1 MNEFL
6 EEIDRRGLAVQIS
19 HRDSLD
25 IHLSEAQRTVY
36 CGFDPTAPS
45 LHVGNL
51 VPLLLLRRFQLAG
64 HRPIVLV
71 GGATGL
77 IGDPSGR
84 DAERNLT
91 DTDVVREWV
100 SHIEQQVSRFIDLEG
115 DCGGLVVNNLDW
127 TDNLSAID
135 FLRDF
140 GKHFTVNAMIQ
151 RESVRSRI
159 DREGEGISF
168 TEFSYMILQA
178 LDFLKLYEQLGCT
191 IQIGGNDQW
200 GNMVSGADL
209 IRRNHQDRAFVLTC
223 PLVTRSDGKKFGKST
238 GNAVWLDPQ
247 LSSPYMFYQFW
258 LNLPD
263 EDLPNFLKLFTFLS
277 IEEIN
282 DTLRASEA
290 DPSQRTGQKILAE
303 QLTKLVHGNDDLVS
317 AQRITAALFG
327 ESVRTL
333 EENDLHQL
341 SQDGMDRSEIAAGT
355 TVVNAAAECGL
366 AKSRGNARQL
376 VKNGAIIVNDEQVDD
391 GETVLTPSN
400 ALYGKYHLMRR
411 GRKTW
416 CLLEC
421 V

>member
-1 MNEFL
+1 MNQFL

-19 HRDSLD
+19 HRESLD
-25 IHLSEAQRTVY
+25 LHLSEAQRTVY

-100 SHIEQQVSRFIDLEG
+100 SHIEQQVARFIELDG

-209 IRRNHQDRAFVLTC
+209 IRRNHQDRAYVLTC

-238 GNAVWLDPQ
+238 GNAVWLDPE
-247 LSSPYMFYQFW
+247 LSSPYTFYQFW

-263 EDLPNFLKLFTFLS
+263 EDLPNFLNLFTFLS
-277 IEEIN
+277 MEEI
-282 DTLRASEA
+282 DGVLRASEA
-290 DPSQRTGQKILAE
+290 NPSQRTGQKILAE

-317 AQRITAALFG
+317 AERITAALFG

-341 SQDGMDRSEIAAGT
+341 SQDGMDRSEIASGT

-376 VKNGAIIVNDEQVDD
+376 VKNGAIIVNDQKVDD
-391 GETVLTPSN
+391 GEMVLSPSN

>member
-1 MNEFL
+1 MNQFL

-19 HRDSLD
+19 HRESLD
-25 IHLSEAQRTVY
+25 SHLSEAQRTVY

-91 DTDVVREWV
+91 EADVVRKWV
-100 SHIEQQVSRFIDLEG
+100 LHIEQQVARFIDLDG

-168 TEFSYMILQA
+168 TEFSYMILQS
-178 LDFLKLYEQLGCT
+178 LDFLKLYEKLGCT

-209 IRRNHQDRAFVLTC
+209 IRRNHQDRAYVLTC

-238 GNAVWLDPQ
+238 GNAVWLDPE
-247 LSSPYMFYQFW
+247 LSSPYSFYQFW

-263 EDLPNFLKLFTFLS
+263 EDLPNFLNLFTFLS
-277 IEEIN
+277 IEEI
-282 DTLRASEA
+282 DDVLRASESN
-290 DPSQRTGQKILAE
+290 PSQRTGQKILAE
-303 QLTKLVHGNDDLVS
+303 HLTKLVHGNDDLVS
-317 AQRITAALFG
+317 AERITAALFG

-333 EENDLHQL
+333 QENDLHQL

-391 GETVLTPSN
+391 GEMVLSSSN

>member
-19 HRDSLD
+19 HRESLD
-25 IHLSEAQRTVY
+25 SHLSETQRTVY

-100 SHIEQQVSRFIDLEG
+100 SRIERQVSRFIDLEG
-115 DCGGLVVNNLDW
+115 DRGGLVVNNLDW

-209 IRRNHQDRAFVLTC
+209 IRRNHQDRAYVLTC

-238 GNAVWLDPQ
+238 GNAVWLDPEF
-247 LSSPYMFYQFW
+247 SSPYTFYQFW

-263 EDLPNFLKLFTFLS
+263 EDLPIFLKLFTFLS
-277 IEEIN
+277 IEEI
-282 DTLRASEA
+282 DDVLRASEKN
-290 DPSQRTGQKILAE
+290 PSQRKGQKILAE

-317 AQRITAALFG
+317 VERITAALFG

-333 EENDLHQL
+333 KENDLHQL

-376 VKNGAIIVNDEQVDD
+376 VKNGAIIVNDEQIDD
-391 GETVLTPSN
+391 GEMVLSRAN
-400 ALYGKYHLMRR
+400 ALFGKYHLMRR

>member
-1 MNEFL
+1 MNQFL

-19 HRDSLD
+19 HRESLD
-25 IHLSEAQRTVY
+25 VHLTEAQRTVY

-100 SHIEQQVSRFIDLEG
+100 SRIEQQVSRFIDLDG
-115 DCGGLVVNNLDW
+115 DCGGSVVNNLDW

-140 GKHFTVNAMIQ
+140 GKHFTVNTMIQ

-178 LDFLKLYEQLGCT
+178 LDFLRLYEQLGCT
-191 IQIGGNDQW
+191 MQIGGNDQW

-209 IRRNHQDRAFVLTC
+209 IRRNHQDRAYVLTC

-238 GNAVWLDPQ
+238 GNAVWLDPE
-247 LSSPYMFYQFW
+247 LSSPYTFYQFW

-277 IEEIN
+277 IEEI
-282 DTLRASEA
+282 DDVLRASKA
-290 DPSQRTGQKILAE
+290 NPSQRTGQKILAE
-303 QLTKLVHGNDDLVS
+303 QLTTLVHGNDDLVS
-317 AQRITAALFG
+317 AERITAALFG

-333 EENDLHQL
+333 EENDLQQL
-341 SQDGMDRSEIAAGT
+341 SQDGMDRSEIVAGT
-355 TVVNAAAECGL
+355 SVINAAASCGL

-376 VKNGAIIVNDEQVDD
+376 VKSGAIIVNDEQVDD
-391 GETVLTPSN
+391 GEMVLEPSN

>member
-1 MNEFL
+1 MNQFL
-6 EEIDRRGLAVQIS
+6 EEVDRRGLAVQIS
-19 HRDSLD
+19 HRESLD
-25 IHLSEAQRTVY
+25 AHLSEAQRTVY

-91 DTDVVREWV
+91 DTEVVREWV
-100 SHIEQQVSRFIDLEG
+100 TRIERQVARFVDLDG
-115 DCGGLVVNNLDW
+115 ALGGLVVNNLDW
-127 TDNLSAID
+127 TDKLSAID

-209 IRRNHQDRAFVLTC
+209 IRRNHQDRAYVLTC

-238 GNAVWLDPQ
+238 GDAVWLDAEF
-247 LSSPYMFYQFW
+247 SSPYTFYQFW

-263 EDLPNFLKLFTFLS
+263 EDLPNFLRLFTFLS
-277 IEEIN
+277 MEEV
-282 DTLRASEA
+282 DDLLQTSEA
-290 DPSQRTGQKILAE
+290 NPSQRAGQKLLAE
-303 QLTKLVHGNDDLVS
+303 HLTKLVHGNDNLVS
-317 AQRITAALFG
+317 AERITAALFG
-327 ESVRTL
+327 ASVRTL
-333 EENDLHQL
+333 KENDLHQL

-376 VKNGAIIVNDEQVDD
+376 VKNGAIIVNDQPVDD
-391 GETVLTPSN
+391 AEMVLSPAN
-400 ALYGKYHLMRR
+400 ALFGKYHLMRR

-421 V
+421 A

>member
-1 MNEFL
+1 MNKFL

-19 HRDSLD
+19 HRESLD
-25 IHLSEAQRTVY
+25 LHLTEAQRTVY

-100 SHIEQQVSRFIDLEG
+100 SRIEQQVSRFIDLDG
-115 DCGGLVVNNLDW
+115 DCGGSVVNNLDW

-178 LDFLKLYEQLGCT
+178 LDFLRLYEQLGCT
-191 IQIGGNDQW
+191 MQIGGNDQW

-209 IRRNHQDRAFVLTC
+209 IRRNHQDRAYVLTC

-238 GNAVWLDPQ
+238 GNAIWLDPE
-247 LSSPYMFYQFW
+247 LSSPYTFYQFW

-277 IEEIN
+277 IEEIG
-282 DTLRASEA
+282 DVLRASETN
-290 DPSQRTGQKILAE
+290 PSQRTGQKILAE
-303 QLTKLVHGNDDLVS
+303 QLTTLVHGNDDLVS
-317 AQRITAALFG
+317 AERITAALFG

-333 EENDLHQL
+333 EENDLQQL
-341 SQDGMDRSEIAAGT
+341 SQDGMDRSEIVAGT
-355 TVVNAAAECGL
+355 SVINAAAACGL

-376 VKNGAIIVNDEQVDD
+376 VKSGAIIVNDEQVDD
-391 GETVLTPSN
+391 GEMVLEPSN